1 MKREPT
7 ERVHIFTNDTY
18 DNGLISKIYKELM
31 QLNTRKQKIQLKN
44 GQRVYIDMSPK
55 RTYRW
60 PIDTWKN
67 T

>member
-31 QLNTRKQKIQLKN
+31 HLNTRKQKIQLKN

-60 PIDTWKN
+60 PIDT
-67 T
+67 